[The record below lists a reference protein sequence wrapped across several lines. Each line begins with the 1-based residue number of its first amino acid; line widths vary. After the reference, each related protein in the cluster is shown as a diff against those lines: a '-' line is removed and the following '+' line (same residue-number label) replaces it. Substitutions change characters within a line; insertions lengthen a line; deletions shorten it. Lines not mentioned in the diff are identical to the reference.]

1 MMLTVNDERARGFD
15 HDPAGV
21 VSRRPAEERPAR
33 LEPADL
39 RLGVARGLAGQHGDR
54 VHRQRL
60 VGRPDRDDRRRLV
73 VQGSHLKSHEKIR
86 LKSV

>member
-1 MMLTVNDERARGFD
+1 MLTVNDERARWLD

-21 VSRRPAEERPAR
+21 VRSAEERPAR

-73 VQGSHLKSHEKIR
+73 VQGSHLKPHEKVR